1 MGIIYSVKLFHWQ
14 NAMLLCWQNFL
25 IASNICL
32 LKKAFIENV
41 KL

>member
-1 MGIIYSVKLFHWQ
+1 MFCEVMSLAKCYAVVFGK
-14 NAMLLCWQNFL
+14 FL